1 MRETQELVCLVYLVD
16 LVYLVYPVYLVEPH
30 LVEIQIDQTD

>member
-30 LVEIQIDQTD
+30 LVEIQTD

>member
-1 MRETQELVCLVYLVD
+1 MREARELVCLVYLVD
-16 LVYLVYPVYLVEPH
+16 LVYLVYPVYLIEPH